1 MKVSVLKE
9 NLAKALSTCGRVV
22 STRGSLEILSNV
34 MLSTESGRLKISA
47 TNLEVGINYWLG
59 AKVEKEGAIT
69 VPARLLTDIINS
81 LSSQKVELEVEELN
95 LHINSEKDKL
105 TVKGISVDEFPL
117 IPSIDNTSFKISSRV
132 LREALNLVNFAAALD
147 EARPVLSGVYF
158 CVEGDKLTLAAT
170 DSYRLAEKVIKLEK
184 KLADKYEVI
193 VPARALIEL
202 SRTLADFD
210 EDIKVCINDNQ
221 ILFAAS
227 ELEFTSRL
235 IEGNF
240 PNYKQII
247 PENNDTK
254 AVVKATDFASVL
266 KVASLFARENANS
279 VSIFVRAK
287 GKIEINATSSQI
299 GDSSSV
305 VEAEVTGKDGEI
317 SFNSRYILDVLG
329 NLKDEKVEFEISGKL
344 NPGVIRPE
352 GGSDYTYIIMPLR
365 S

>member
-1 MKVSVLKE
+1 MKISVLKE

-34 MLSTESGRLKISA
+34 MLTTEDGRLKVSA

-59 AKVEKEGAIT
+59 AKIEKEGAIT

-81 LSSQKVELEVEELN
+81 LSSEKVELEVEELN
-95 LHINSEKDKL
+95 LHLNSDKDKL
-105 TVKGISVDEFPL
+105 TIKGISVDEFPL
-117 IPSIDNTSFKISSRV
+117 IPSIDNSSFKISSKV
-132 LREALNLVNFAAALD
+132 LRDALNLVNFAAALD
-147 EARPVLSGVYF
+147 EARPVLSGVYMNID
-158 CVEGDKLTLAAT
+158 GDKLILAAT
-170 DSYRLAEKVIKLEK
+170 DSYRLAEKIIKLEK
-184 KLADKYEVI
+184 KVTDKYEII

-202 SRTLADFD
+202 ARTLGDFD
-210 EDIKVCINDNQ
+210 EDIKVCINENQ
-221 ILFAAS
+221 ISFAAP
-227 ELEFTSRL
+227 EVEFTSRL
-235 IEGNF
+235 IEGSF

-247 PENNDTK
+247 PDNSDTK
-254 AVVKATDFASVL
+254 ALVNVADFTSVL
-266 KVASLFARENANS
+266 KVASLFARESANS
-279 VSIFVRAK
+279 VNIFVRSK

-305 VEAEVTGKDGEI
+305 VSAEVSGKDGEI

-329 NLKDEKVEFEISGKL
+329 NLKDDKIEFEISGKL

-352 GGSDYTYIIMPLR
+352 ASKDYTYIIMPLR

>member
-59 AKVEKEGAIT
+59 AKVEKDGAIT
-69 VPARLLTDIINS
+69 VPARLLTDIVNS
-81 LSSQKVELEVEELN
+81 LSSEKVELEVEELN
-95 LHINSEKDKL
+95 LHLNSDKDKL
-105 TVKGISVDEFPL
+105 TIKGISVDEFPL
-117 IPSIDNTSFKISSRV
+117 IPSIDNTSFKISSKVFRD
-132 LREALNLVNFAAALD
+132 ALNLVDFAAALD
-147 EARPVLSGVYF
+147 EARPVLSGVYMN
-158 CVEGDKLTLAAT
+158 VDGDTLTLAAT
-170 DSYRLAEKVIKLEK
+170 DSYRLAEKIIKLDK
-184 KLADKYEVI
+184 KVTDKYEII

-202 SRTLADFD
+202 ARTLGDFD
-210 EDIKVCINDNQ
+210 EDIKVCIGENQ
-221 ILFAAS
+221 ILFAAT
-227 ELEFTSRL
+227 EVEFTSRL

-254 AVVKATDFASVL
+254 ATVKSSDLASVL
-266 KVASLFARENANS
+266 KVASLFAKENANS
-279 VSIFVRAK
+279 VNIFVRAK

-305 VEAEVTGKDGEI
+305 VSAEVEGKDGEI

-329 NLKDEKVEFEISGKL
+329 NLKDDMVEFEISGKL
-344 NPGVIRPE
+344 NPGVIRPV
-352 GGSDYTYIIMPLR
+352 GKKDYTYIIMPLR